1 MIRYALRCDRD
12 HEFDA
17 WFASSAAYDR
27 AAKSGANICPVCGSA
42 KVEKA
47 IMAPSLAGSA
57 RHAASDEK
65 VTLTTADPRREA
77 FVKAVREFRQKV
89 TENADYVGPRF
100 PEEARKVHYGEVE
113 PKSIYGEAT
122 PEEARDLAEE
132 GVAFHPLPPLPEN
145 QN

>member
-12 HEFDA
+12 HAFDA

-27 AAKSGANICPVCGSA
+27 AAEAGANVCPVCGSA
-42 KVEKA
+42 NVEKA
-47 IMAPSLAGSA
+47 IMAPSLAGST
-57 RHAASDEK
+57 RHASADEK

-77 FVKAVREFRQKV
+77 FIKAVREFRQKV

-122 PEEARDLAEE
+122 PDEARDLAEE
-132 GVAFHPLPPLPEN
+132 GVGFHPLPPLPES